1 MKEIAAEGWGETKM
15 KITADTNVLVRAC
28 TRQTANEIGNRAILC
43 SSSHNNLAIG
53 QLVNF
58 DLLPWTDTKMPQQV
72 ML

>member
-15 KITADTNVLVRAC
+15 KIAADTNMLRAC

-43 SSSHNNLAIG
+43 SSSHNNLAIA

-72 ML
+72 LL